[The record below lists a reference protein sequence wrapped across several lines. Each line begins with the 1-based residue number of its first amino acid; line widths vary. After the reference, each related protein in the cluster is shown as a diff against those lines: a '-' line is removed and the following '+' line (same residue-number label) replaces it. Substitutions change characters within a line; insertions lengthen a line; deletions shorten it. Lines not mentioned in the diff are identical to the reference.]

1 MTPKIAKRLSDKVE
15 RNKQSAVTAKVA
27 ILGRPNVGK
36 STLFNRLVGRKLALV
51 DDQPGVTRDRREGE
65 GRLADLTFRLFD
77 TAGLDAAPRGSLED
91 RMSAQSE
98 TAVAD
103 ADLCLFVIDARAGV
117 TPVDREFAARLRRHG
132 KPVIV
137 LANKSEG
144 RSGEAGVLEAFSLG
158 LGDPIA
164 ISAEHGEGMDALY
177 DALEP
182 YVRGEEKGQDEDE
195 EEEAEAED
203 RPLKLAVI
211 GQPNAGKSTLVNTLL
226 GSERVLTG
234 PEAGITRDAI
244 AIDWSWRG
252 KPITLW
258 DTAGIRR
265 KSRVTGKVEKLA
277 VADGLRAIR
286 FADAVIVLIDA
297 SLEVERQDLTLAD
310 LAAQEGR
317 AVILALSKWDT
328 VDDKQKRLKDVKD
341 DIAAILPEIRGV
353 AIVPVSAHQEKGIDR
368 LMEAVFAAVEKWNTR
383 ISTGQLNR
391 WLETMLERN
400 PPPAPSGRRI
410 KIRYVT
416 QVNARPPTFSLF
428 GNQLEHLPES
438 YVRYLMNGIRES
450 FDLWGTPLRFNRRGS
465 RNPFDRVKR

>member
-1 MTPKIAKRLSDKVE
+1 M
-15 RNKQSAVTAKVA
+15 TAKVA

-65 GRLADLTFRLFD
+65 GRIADLTFRLFD

-98 TAVAD
+98 AAIAD
-103 ADLCLFVIDARAGV
+103 ADVCLFVIDARAGV
-117 TPVDREFAARLRRHG
+117 TPVDREFAGKLRRHG
-132 KPVIV
+132 KPVLV

-144 RSGEAGVLEAFSLG
+144 RAGEAGVLEAYGLG

-177 DALEP
+177 DALSP
-182 YVRGEEKGQDEDE
+182 FVKAEETSADE
-195 EEEAEAED
+195 EEEGEESAEN

-211 GQPNAGKSTLVNTLL
+211 GQPNAGKSTLVNALL
-226 GSERVLTG
+226 GAERVLTG

-252 KPITLW
+252 KPVTLW

-297 SLEVERQDLTLAD
+297 SLELERQDLTLAD

-317 AVILALSKWDT
+317 AVVIALSKWDM
-328 VDDKQKRLKDVKD
+328 VEDKQKRLKDVKED
-341 DIAAILPEIRGV
+341 MAEILPEIRGV
-353 AIVPVSAHQEKGIDR
+353 TIVPISAHQEKGLDR
-368 LMEAVFAAVEKWNTR
+368 LMEAVFAAAEKWNTR

-391 WLETMLERN
+391 WLEAALERN

-410 KIRYVT
+410 KIRYMT
-416 QVNARPPTFSLF
+416 QVRSRPPTFSLF
-428 GNQLEHLPES
+428 GNQLDSLPES
-438 YVRYLMNGIRES
+438 YVRYLMNGLRED
-450 FDLWGTPLRFNRRGS
+450 FDLWGTPLRFNRRGG
-465 RNPFDRVKR
+465 RNPFDKDRK

>member
-1 MTPKIAKRLSDKVE
+1 MS
-15 RNKQSAVTAKVA
+15 AKVA

-65 GRLADLTFRLFD
+65 GRLADLAFRLFD
-77 TAGLDAAPRGSLED
+77 TAGLDAAPRGSLEQ

-98 TAVAD
+98 AAIAD
-103 ADLCLFVIDARAGV
+103 ADVCLFVMDARAGV
-117 TPVDREFAARLRRHG
+117 TPVDREFAGKLRRHG
-132 KPVIV
+132 KPVLV
-137 LANKSEG
+137 LANKAEG
-144 RSGEAGVLEAFSLG
+144 SAGESGVLEAYGLG

-177 DALEP
+177 EALSP
-182 YVRGEEKGQDEDE
+182 FVKGDEASEDE
-195 EEEAEAED
+195 EEVEADAES

-211 GQPNAGKSTLVNTLL
+211 GQPNAGKSTLVNELL
-226 GSERVLTG
+226 GAERVLTG

-252 KPITLW
+252 KPVTLW

-297 SLEVERQDLTLAD
+297 SLEIERQDLTLAD

-317 AVILALSKWDT
+317 AVVIALSKWDM
-328 VDDKQKRLKDVKD
+328 VEDKQKRLKDIKD
-341 DIAAILPEIRGV
+341 DMAEILPEIRGV
-353 AIVPVSAHQEKGIDR
+353 TIVPVSAHQEKGLDR
-368 LMEAVFAAVEKWNTR
+368 LMEAVFAAVKKWNTR

-391 WLETMLERN
+391 WLETALERN

-410 KIRYVT
+410 KIRYMT
-416 QVNARPPTFSLF
+416 QVRARPPTFSLF
-428 GNQLEHLPES
+428 GNQLDNLPES
-438 YVRYLMNGIRES
+438 YVRYLMNGLRED
-450 FDLWGTPLRFNRRGS
+450 FDLWGTPLRFNRRGG
-465 RNPFDRVKR
+465 RNPFDKGMK